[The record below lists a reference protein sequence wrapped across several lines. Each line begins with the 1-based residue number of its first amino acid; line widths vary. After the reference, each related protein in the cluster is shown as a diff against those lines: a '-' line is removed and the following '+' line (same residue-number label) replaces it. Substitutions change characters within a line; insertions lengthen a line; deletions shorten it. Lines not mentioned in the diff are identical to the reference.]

1 MNNSEPLKTLTNQ
14 YNAYIRAREKSIA
27 SHQRGDIS
35 DLLHDIHMRNL
46 NKLRR

>member
-35 DLLHDIHMRNL
+35 DLYAGAENP
-46 NKLRR
+46 